1 MARKRAR
8 LLRAARG
15 LSVADLALLTASK
28 AAELHPPAA
37 AAAAAA
43 APAGAAAPAAP
54 AAAAAA
60 APVVAA
66 DPNALPAEAEEHD
79 AS

>member
-28 AAELHPPAA
+28 AAEMHHPAA
-37 AAAAAA
+37 AAAL
-43 APAGAAAPAAP
+43 AGAAAPAVPAEP

-66 DPNALPAEAEEHD
+66 DPNALAGEPEEHD
-79 AS
+79 AP